1 MHVSNARGSTRNSS
15 REVAVGEERLERRG
29 YPRFII
35 GTRTEGRT
43 RGFNEAPLLNLSLG
57 GAMIEHA
64 QVVEPDMLS
73 SLDLELQ
80 ERRLSLPCRIVW
92 SVVARQELDLDGKEM
107 TVYRTGLEFLDPPE
121 QTQQVISDY
130 VQSMIEEK
138 EIVPPN

>member
-1 MHVSNARGSTRNSS
+1 
-15 REVAVGEERLERRG
+15 
-29 YPRFII
+29 
-35 GTRTEGRT
+35 
-43 RGFNEAPLLNLSLG
+43 
-57 GAMIEHA
+57 MIEHA

-80 ERRLSLPCRIVW
+80 GRKLSLRCRIMW
-92 SVVARQELDLDGKEM
+92 SVVARQELDLDGKEV

>member
-1 MHVSNARGSTRNSS
+1 M
-15 REVAVGEERLERRG
+15 
-29 YPRFII
+29 
-35 GTRTEGRT
+35 
-43 RGFNEAPLLNLSLG
+43 PLLNLSLG
-57 GAMIEHA
+57 GALIEHA

-80 ERRLSLPCRIVW
+80 ERRLSLPCRIAW
-92 SVVARQELDLDGKEM
+92 SVVARQELDLDGKEV

>member
-1 MHVSNARGSTRNSS
+1 
-15 REVAVGEERLERRG
+15 
-29 YPRFII
+29 
-35 GTRTEGRT
+35 
-43 RGFNEAPLLNLSLG
+43 
-57 GAMIEHA
+57 MIEHA
-64 QVVEPDMLS
+64 QVVEPEMLS

-80 ERRLSLPCRIVW
+80 GRKLSLRCRIMW
-92 SVVARQELDLDGKEM
+92 SVVARQELDLDGKEV